1 MYHDV
6 LLQIVIICNYAFID
20 WGIVYDYH
28 AHDRFL
34 FSSFSSS
41 SSSIYCG
48 YHTQY
53 RFMSSFLSSSSSSS
67 SASLLFFFLPSFGFF
82 FTKILFFFCFLLGFL
97 HFPYKYVLY
106 LFFYKYVKY
115 CIGQMYMIFDWTT
128 LRYSMYYTNYEVLYV
143 KYGYVNNHVY
153 VVVPF
158 GSGS

>member
-6 LLQIVIICNYAFID
+6 LLQIVIICNYVFID

-67 SASLLFFFLPSFGFF
+67 SSSLLFFFLPSFGFF
-82 FTKILFFFCFLLGFL
+82 FTKILFFFCFLLGFYL
-97 HFPYKYVLY
+97 HFL
-106 LFFYKYVKY
+106 YKYVKY
-115 CIGQMYMIFDWTT
+115 HIGQMYMIFDWTT
-128 LRYSMYYTNYEVLYV
+128 LRYSTYYTNDEVLYV
-143 KYGYVNNHVY
+143 FKR
-153 VVVPF
+153 
-158 GSGS
+158 